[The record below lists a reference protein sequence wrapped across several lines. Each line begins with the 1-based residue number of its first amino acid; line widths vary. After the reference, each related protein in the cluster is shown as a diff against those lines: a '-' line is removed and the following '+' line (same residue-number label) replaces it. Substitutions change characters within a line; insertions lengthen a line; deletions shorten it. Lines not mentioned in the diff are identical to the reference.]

1 MSTFR
6 TLLVGAALAW
16 TAAVHAFPTKPVRI
30 VVGFPAGGPLDQHA
44 RLLTDKLQAV
54 LGQPVVVDY
63 KAGAGGTVGA
73 QDVMKAPPDGHTLML
88 ANTGVMVINPALY
101 SRLPYATL
109 KDFTPIARTAMQ
121 PLALLV
127 NPNVPAK
134 NLQEFMAYAKSKPGQ
149 INYGSAGNGGISHL
163 VPEMFKTA
171 TGLFMV
177 HIPYRGSAPAFTD
190 LMGGQVQFMAE
201 SIPQA
206 AAYHKQGKVRA
217 LAVTSRERNPALP
230 EVPTVIESGLK
241 GFEVVGFYG
250 FLAPAGTPKDVVAKL
265 SDAFGQVMQS
275 PEVKS
280 RMVSQGADPA
290 FLGADDF
297 AKFLASE
304 MPRWA
309 DAVKKSGAKLRM
321 PMSFTWA
328 TRAASHSAWLH
339 TMATQPRRRAVSR
352 HPSHSVSS
360 SRARGMCA
368 AVACAP
374 ASASGLKDE
383 NSGGTA
389 WPCHSRAAVSPT
401 TRPVVSSCPGVGLIS
416 MFRK

>member
-1 MSTFR
+1 MLTQLS
-6 TLLVGAALAW
+6 TLLTGLALAVA
-16 TAAVHAFPTKPVRI
+16 TAGSAAQSFPSRPVRI

-44 RLLTDKLQAV
+44 RLLSDRLQAV
-54 LGQPVVVDY
+54 LGQPVLIDY

-73 QDVMKAPPDGHTLML
+73 QEVMKAAPDGHTLML

-109 KDFTPIARTAMQ
+109 KDFVPVARTAMQ

-127 NPNVPAK
+127 NPKLPVTTLK
-134 NLQEFMAYAKSKPGQ
+134 EFIDYTRARPGQ

-190 LMGGQVQFMAE
+190 LMAGQVQFMAE

-206 AAYHKQGKVRA
+206 ANYHKQGKVRA

-230 EVPTVIESGLK
+230 DIPTVMESGLK
-241 GFEVVGFYG
+241 NFEVVGFYG
-250 FLAPAGTPKDVVAKL
+250 FLTPAGTPKDVVAKL
-265 SDAFGQVMQS
+265 SDAFRQVLAQA
-275 PEVKS
+275 EIRN
-280 RMVSQGADPA
+280 RMITQGADPA

-309 DAVKKSGAKLRM
+309 RAVQQSGARL
-321 PMSFTWA
+321 
-328 TRAASHSAWLH
+328 
-339 TMATQPRRRAVSR
+339 
-352 HPSHSVSS
+352 
-360 SRARGMCA
+360 
-368 AVACAP
+368 
-374 ASASGLKDE
+374 D
-383 NSGGTA
+383 
-389 WPCHSRAAVSPT
+389 
-401 TRPVVSSCPGVGLIS
+401 
-416 MFRK
+416 

>member
-1 MSTFR
+1 MKLLR
-6 TLLVGAALAW
+6 TWIALAAGLALS
-16 TAAVHAFPTKPVRI
+16 AAVQAQAFPSKPIRV

-44 RLLTDKLQAV
+44 RLLSDKLQAV
-54 LGQPVVVDY
+54 LGQPVVMDY

-73 QDVMKAPPDGHTLML
+73 QDVMKAAPDGHTIML

-109 KDFTPIARTAMQ
+109 RDFVPVARTAMQ

-127 NPNVPAK
+127 NTSVPAK
-134 NLQEFMAYAKSKPGQ
+134 NLQEFMAYAKARPGQ
-149 INYGSAGNGGISHL
+149 VNFGSAGNGGISHL

-217 LAVTSRERNPALP
+217 LAVTSKQRNPALP
-230 EVPTVIESGLK
+230 EVPTVIESGIK

-250 FLAPAGTPKDVVAKL
+250 FLAPAGTPKDVVNKL
-265 SDAFGQVMQS
+265 SDAFGQVLQM
-275 PEVKS
+275 PEVRN

-297 AKFLASE
+297 AKFLAAE
-304 MPRWA
+304 LPRWA
-309 DAVKKSGAKLRM
+309 DAVKKSGAKM
-321 PMSFTWA
+321 
-328 TRAASHSAWLH
+328 
-339 TMATQPRRRAVSR
+339 
-352 HPSHSVSS
+352 
-360 SRARGMCA
+360 
-368 AVACAP
+368 
-374 ASASGLKDE
+374 D
-383 NSGGTA
+383 
-389 WPCHSRAAVSPT
+389 
-401 TRPVVSSCPGVGLIS
+401 
-416 MFRK
+416 

>member
-1 MSTFR
+1 MRLR
-6 TLLVGAALAW
+6 TWLTAAALACMS
-16 TAAVHAFPTKPVRI
+16 AAVLAQTAFPAKPIRV

-101 SRLPYATL
+101 SKLPYSTL

-127 NPNVPAK
+127 NPKLPAQ
-134 NLQEFMAYAKSKPGQ
+134 NLQEFIAYARARPGQ
-149 INYGSAGNGGISHL
+149 VNFGSAGNGGISHL

-206 AAYHKQGKVRA
+206 AGYHKQGKVRA

-230 EVPTVIESGLK
+230 DVPTAIESGLK
-241 GFEVVGFYG
+241 NFEVVGFYG
-250 FLAPAGTPKDVVAKL
+250 FLAPAGTPRDVVAKL

-275 PEVKS
+275 PDVKN
-280 RMVSQGADPA
+280 RMVAQGADPA
-290 FLGADDF
+290 FLGADAF
-297 AKFLASE
+297 ASFLAAE

-309 DAVKKSGAKLRM
+309 VAVQQSGAKL
-321 PMSFTWA
+321 
-328 TRAASHSAWLH
+328 
-339 TMATQPRRRAVSR
+339 
-352 HPSHSVSS
+352 
-360 SRARGMCA
+360 
-368 AVACAP
+368 
-374 ASASGLKDE
+374 D
-383 NSGGTA
+383 
-389 WPCHSRAAVSPT
+389 
-401 TRPVVSSCPGVGLIS
+401 
-416 MFRK
+416 

>member
-1 MSTFR
+1 MKLLR
-6 TLLVGAALAW
+6 TCITLAAGLALA
-16 TAAVHAFPTKPVRI
+16 AVVHAQAFPSKPVRI

-44 RLLTDKLQAV
+44 RLLSDKLQTV
-54 LGQPVVVDY
+54 LGQPVVMDY

-73 QDVMKAPPDGHTLML
+73 QEVMRAPPDGHTIML

-127 NPNVPAK
+127 NPSVPAK
-134 NLQEFMAYAKSKPGQ
+134 NLQEFMAYARSRPGQ
-149 INYGSAGNGGISHL
+149 VNFGSAGNGGISHL

-206 AAYHKQGKVRA
+206 ASYHKQGKVRA
-217 LAVTSRERNPALP
+217 LAVTSKERNPALP
-230 EVPTVIESGLK
+230 EVPTVIESGIK

-250 FLAPAGTPKDVVAKL
+250 FLAPAGTPKDVVNKL
-265 SDAFGQVMQS
+265 SDAFGQVLQM
-275 PEVKS
+275 PDVRN

-297 AKFLASE
+297 ARFLAAE

-309 DAVKKSGAKLRM
+309 DVVKKSGAKL
-321 PMSFTWA
+321 
-328 TRAASHSAWLH
+328 
-339 TMATQPRRRAVSR
+339 
-352 HPSHSVSS
+352 
-360 SRARGMCA
+360 
-368 AVACAP
+368 
-374 ASASGLKDE
+374 D
-383 NSGGTA
+383 
-389 WPCHSRAAVSPT
+389 
-401 TRPVVSSCPGVGLIS
+401 
-416 MFRK
+416 